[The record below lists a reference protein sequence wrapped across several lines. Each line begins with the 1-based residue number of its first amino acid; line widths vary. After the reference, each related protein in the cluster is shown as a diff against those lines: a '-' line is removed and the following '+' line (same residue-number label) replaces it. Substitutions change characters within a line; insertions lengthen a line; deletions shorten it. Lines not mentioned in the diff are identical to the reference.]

1 MVLQKAAIATK
12 KPQTHNKGPPL
23 QSRDYIS
30 ADKMDRGVEERSKAR
45 PHEHSQGTQQFSGKA
60 RNRIL
65 IYKTTVTN

>member
-1 MVLQKAAIATK
+1 MVHQKAAIAAK

-45 PHEHSQGTQQFSGKA
+45 LHEHSQGTQQFSGKA
-60 RNRIL
+60 RTRIL
-65 IYKTTVTN
+65 IYQIMIHN